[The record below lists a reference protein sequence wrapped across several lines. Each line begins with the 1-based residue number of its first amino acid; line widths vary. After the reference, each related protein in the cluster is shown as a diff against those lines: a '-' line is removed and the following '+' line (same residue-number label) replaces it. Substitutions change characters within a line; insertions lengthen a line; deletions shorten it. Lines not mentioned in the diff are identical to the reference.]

1 MRKTV
6 RLLFICILTI
16 SLLLMPGFAQTG
28 GNGGAVGG
36 KTQKAIAIVLDDSTS
51 MVRDGWGQRESDY
64 TTRWVEA
71 DYSVRALAAMMDN
84 GDALRVYPLNEEG
97 YFSAT
102 IGRDDLQENLFEKL
116 DSMGYYGG
124 TSFDQVR
131 AAADY
136 LKGMQ
141 QRDCYLVV
149 ITDGDFVNKDGEV
162 MTQKELNDAI
172 AEILTPLIKM
182 HYIQIGRMSS
192 NRSPVIQ
199 QSASITTTPSQLP
212 DRLQT

>member
-71 DYSVRALAAMMDN
+71 DYSVRALAAMMEIDRIRRLIMGSRFQN
-84 GDALRVYPLNEEG
+84 ALVSR
-97 YFSAT
+97 F
-102 IGRDDLQENLFEKL
+102 
-116 DSMGYYGG
+116 
-124 TSFDQVR
+124 TS
-131 AAADY
+131 
-136 LKGMQ
+136 
-141 QRDCYLVV
+141 
-149 ITDGDFVNKDGEV
+149 
-162 MTQKELNDAI
+162 
-172 AEILTPLIKM
+172 
-182 HYIQIGRMSS
+182 
-192 NRSPVIQ
+192 
-199 QSASITTTPSQLP
+199 LP
-212 DRLQT
+212 DMVTES